1 MLSVAN
7 TFFLFTFISSTISKS
22 NRGMIVLNRKVTVAR
37 LVVTVY
43 NAHEL
48 NQLYRDELSSRQPP
62 NRKKGMLPSLSAR
75 LGLNGNPLYR
85 DTLDPRGFSAVFIDE
100 KAFTSDHSQNSGHT
114 SGVGSS
120 STVLSSRDDVVFPA
134 WVQWLIWCSLSHRD
148 WLSHYSTRQ
157 MKKQGLTGLFVTFPL
172 LQCNSH
178 STSSSLPGS

>member
-1 MLSVAN
+1 MRILVPIIPLSYGKKHVMLSVAN

-134 WVQWLIWCSLSHRD
+134 
-148 WLSHYSTRQ
+148 
-157 MKKQGLTGLFVTFPL
+157 
-172 LQCNSH
+172 
-178 STSSSLPGS
+178 